1 MIGGSMKI
9 IIVGLGLI
17 GGGIAKALKKST
29 AHEIMGIDTDEST
42 LEMAADTGAIDGIA
56 SAEDI
61 AEADLIYLCV
71 YPQAC
76 LSFMKEN
83 LYSIKQ
89 SCIITDCCGI
99 KREIVSGIK
108 DLQKERSF
116 VFIPAHPMAGKE
128 KNGFAESDPAIF
140 QGASYI
146 IATEEESA
154 AAETLSELA
163 KKMGFGR
170 IVRTTPEKHDRIIA
184 FTSQLP
190 HVLACAYVLS
200 PQSRLHSGFSAGS
213 YRDVSRVADI
223 NAELWTDLFLDNA
236 DDLLAEID
244 TLIEN
249 LSKIRKDI
257 AEPDREKVFGFL
269 SKAAEIKRAI
279 DN

>member
-1 MIGGSMKI
+1 MKI

-29 AHEIMGIDTDEST
+29 EHEIMGIDTNAAT
-42 LEMAADTGAIDGIA
+42 LEIATEAYAIDGIA
-56 SAEDI
+56 SPEDI
-61 AEADLIYLCV
+61 SEADIIYLCV

-76 LSFMKEN
+76 LSFMKGN
-83 LYSIKQ
+83 LHRIKE

-99 KREIVSGIK
+99 KREIASGMK
-108 DLQKERSF
+108 DLQNERSF
-116 VFIPAHPMAGKE
+116 IFIPAHPMAGKE

-154 AAETLSELA
+154 AAETIGELA

-200 PQSRLHSGFSAGS
+200 PQSRLHRGFSAGS

-249 LSKIRKDI
+249 LSKIREDI
-257 AEPDREKVFGFL
+257 SEADREKVFSFL
-269 SKAAEIKRAI
+269 SEAAETKRVI